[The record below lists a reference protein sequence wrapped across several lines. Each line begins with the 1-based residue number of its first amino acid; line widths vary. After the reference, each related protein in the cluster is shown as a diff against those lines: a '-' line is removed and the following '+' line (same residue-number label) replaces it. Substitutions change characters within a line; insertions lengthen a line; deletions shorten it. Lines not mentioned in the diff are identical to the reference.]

1 MIQLTLTYGSTTVN
15 LMADGRIVLDGYYP
29 EVSEDGSPV
38 TDRFDVWASGT
49 QAEIQASIAAIE
61 LAFEHARQHPNDPD
75 GCWINYALT
84 ATDTTWRSRV
94 LGGVVMHD
102 ARLDARMRQ
111 GRALLGIAVTRLP
124 YWEGAEE
131 IVPLSNSN
139 GTDVTTGLTVY
150 NCNDG
155 SGSAPN
161 KRVNYADIGAGVIDG
176 NLPSPAKL
184 IIKNTFAT
192 HKLFK
197 LWIGHNYTDPANFV
211 HLLEAE
217 NATGATPHSD
227 SGCSGG
233 SEVQATLS
241 TDAKTDL
248 LKWTLPSTLLNAAGG
263 RYVHAVARFSNSIY
277 IRQIRFSARLDWN
290 VTTIWESQAVLPDT
304 DLAICI
310 RDLFAF
316 RLPPWLQSSTGLDA
330 IDLILSAQRT
340 AATSMTL
347 AVDYLMLMPADSFRM
362 LSTAGYGVAQNGR
375 IIDDGMT
382 GELYRDDGAGTGK
395 VGIVRGLGGPI
406 MLQPGKAQRLYFLAH
421 ATLADTASILHT
433 LSIQV
438 VYRPRRKTI

>member
-1 MIQLTLTYGSTTVN
+1 MIQLTLTYGSITVN

-29 EVSEDGSPV
+29 EVSDDGNPV

-111 GRALLGIAVTRLP
+111 GRALLGIAVTRQP
-124 YWEGAEE
+124 FWEGAEE

-161 KRVNYADIGAGVIDG
+161 KLVNYVDIGAGVIDG

-184 IIKNTFAT
+184 IVKNTFAT
-192 HKLFK
+192 HRITS
-197 LWIGHNYTDPANFV
+197 LWIGHNYTDPTNFV

-217 NATGATPHSD
+217 AATGVTPHSN
-227 SGCSGG
+227 SSCSGG
-233 SEVQATLS
+233 NDVQATLS

-248 LKWTLPSTLLNAAGG
+248 LKWTLPITLLNAARG
-263 RYVHAVARFSNSIY
+263 RYVHAVVRFSNAVY
-277 IRQIRFSARLDWN
+277 IRQIRFSVRMGWN
-290 VTTIWESQAVLPDT
+290 VTTIWESQAVLPDN
-304 DLAICI
+304 DRAICI
-310 RDLFAF
+310 RDLSAF
-316 RLPPWLQSSTGLDA
+316 RLPPWLQSSAGLDA
-330 IDLILSAQRT
+330 VDLVLSAQRLDPILM
-340 AATSMTL
+340 SL
-347 AVDYLMLMPADSFRM
+347 AIDCLMLIPADSFRT
-362 LSTAGYGVAQNGR
+362 LQTTGYGVAQNSR

-382 GELYRDDGAGTGK
+382 GDLYRDDGAGTGK
-395 VGIVRGLGGPI
+395 VGIIRCFGGPI
-406 MLQPGKAQRLYFLAH
+406 MLQPKKAQRLYFVTHSEYAN
-421 ATLADTASILHT
+421 TASILHT

-438 VYRPRRKTI
+438 AYRPRRKTI